1 MKRYMKPTTDI
12 IYIETQKM
20 IALSNGGIDE
30 PNKVITPQE
39 EEAISPGLSRGGR
52 GFWDDEEDY

>member
-1 MKRYMKPTTDI
+1 MKPTTDI